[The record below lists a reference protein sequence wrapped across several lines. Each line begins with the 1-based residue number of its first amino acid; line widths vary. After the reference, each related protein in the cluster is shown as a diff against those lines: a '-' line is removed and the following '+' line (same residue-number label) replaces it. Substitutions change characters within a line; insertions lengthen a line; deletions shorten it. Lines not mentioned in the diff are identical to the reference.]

1 MPRWGAPRGCWCGGG
16 GLWMEI
22 AVQTV
27 GKAPVHSGTVTTG
40 LPDGQTT
47 VVVAVVV
54 LVTLSEGPFGST
66 VQHILFG
73 SVCGQADGKQADSMF
88 SRGPGG
94 VEDQREEILPKFHVG
109 LAWLCRR
116 HSTTIYSCSG
126 VMALSLK
133 KVNGRQNV
141 DIRVIACTAT

>member
-1 MPRWGAPRGCWCGGG
+1 
-16 GLWMEI
+16 MEI

-47 VVVAVVV
+47 VVVAVVI

-88 SRGPGG
+88 SGGPGG

-109 LAWLCRR
+109 LA
-116 HSTTIYSCSG
+116 
-126 VMALSLK
+126 
-133 KVNGRQNV
+133 
-141 DIRVIACTAT
+141 